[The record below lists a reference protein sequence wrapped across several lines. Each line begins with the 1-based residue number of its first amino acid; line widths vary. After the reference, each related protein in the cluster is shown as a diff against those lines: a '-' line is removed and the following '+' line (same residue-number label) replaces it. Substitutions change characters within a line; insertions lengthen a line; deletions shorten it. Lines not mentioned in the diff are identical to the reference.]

1 MADSKLE
8 LLIDIRSRLDEL
20 TKATG
25 ELSKFRQEATST
37 GQALKTGFGI
47 EIARRGLDLLTSS
60 VRSMTAE
67 AFQMAGAIK
76 DTAQNLGISTD
87 AYQVLGNVIKDA
99 GGDVGLLTMAVSNSN
114 RSLAEA
120 RNVGSAAASAYRA
133 LGLDIVS
140 LERLPVERRFEQ
152 IARAVAVAT
161 DKTAAFDAASKILGS
176 RNLPTLLG
184 ALRELAAAGYGNL
197 EEVMK
202 RAGRVMEKETIE
214 RLDRAQKQIEKFKQ
228 AATIQIG
235 EGIGVMDAILESA
248 KIDFW
253 GTAWDLI
260 KAGPMGLNSGALAMR
275 VARDNPPPAPEAPS
289 GDPEAAA
296 REVARRQALAR
307 AEYDLSAA
315 IMRRQTVEAD
325 PNRTDFQ
332 KREHVLW
339 LMDREL
345 KAREKLIAAA
355 KSMPLNDG
363 ETQEQRDL
371 KLRKLEEENK
381 QLRDQLRRVGYGTPS
396 YDREQA
402 TRDRFKQFTEDERGT
417 SGFNFGG
424 SMRTGAMDWVTS
436 LGTQGEQV
444 SGALQS
450 SLGATVQG
458 ISDGI
463 YGWITGTMSF
473 GEAMQNLGATVFKTI
488 IDTIVQMGVQ
498 WLVTQALIKTG
509 IISTKA
515 LTTAVRT
522 ADVVE
527 SNAAEAAKAPAI
539 MANAAG
545 SSIGSFGLAAVLGIA
560 ALLAAMAAFGGFET
574 GGYTGDGP
582 THQVAGV
589 VHGQEGVLNAPAMRT
604 LGIERLNR
612 LNAGVPLEQL
622 AVPSVGRAS
631 AVTAGAP
638 LLGGRGLA
646 GMGSGGR
653 ESGRNVHVY
662 LDRGA
667 WLDAVQSDLRGIAV
681 EEYGR
686 MQRA

>member
-47 EIARRGLDLLTSS
+47 EIARRGLDLLTRN
-60 VRSMTAE
+60 VRE
-67 AFQMAGAIK
+67 MAVESFNMADAIK
-76 DTAQNLGISTD
+76 DTARNLGLTTD
-87 AYQVLGNVIKDA
+87 AYQVLSAVIKDA

-120 RNVGSAAASAYRA
+120 RNLGSAAASAYRA
-133 LGLDIVS
+133 LGLDIVA
-140 LERLPVERRFEQ
+140 LEQLPIERRFET
-152 IARAVAVAT
+152 IARAIANST
-161 DKTAAFDAASKILGS
+161 DRTAAFDAASKILGS

-184 ALRELAAAGYGNL
+184 ALRDLAEDGYGKVA
-197 EEVMK
+197 EAA
-202 RAGRVMEKETIE
+202 RDAGRVMENETIQRLE
-214 RLDRAQKQIEKFKQ
+214 RAKKNIEKLKE
-228 AATIQIG
+228 AATIKVGEEVGTIMG
-235 EGIGVMDAILESA
+235 AWEKEGIMGLMRYAAAAWQPFYRPAMQARYAASTPETPPPPSDGSAAREAALKYQLAAAEDTLARAILRRQ
-248 KIDFW
+248 
-253 GTAWDLI
+253 TA
-260 KAGPMGLNSGALAMR
+260 
-275 VARDNPPPAPEAPS
+275 EA
-289 GDPEAAA
+289 DPTRTNLQKREHLVKLMKEEAAA
-296 REVARRQALAR
+296 RSAVADA
-307 AEYDLSAA
+307 
-315 IMRRQTVEAD
+315 
-325 PNRTDFQ
+325 
-332 KREHVLW
+332 
-339 LMDREL
+339 L
-345 KAREKLIAAA
+345 KAMPLDGATQQQRDFELEKL
-355 KSMPLNDG
+355 
-363 ETQEQRDL
+363 R
-371 KLRKLEEENK
+371 EENK
-381 QLRDQLRRVGYGTPS
+381 RLNDQLRRTGYGTPS

-417 SGFNFGG
+417 SGFSLGG
-424 SMRTGAMDWVTS
+424 SMRTGAMDWVTG

-509 IISTKA
+509 ILSTKA
-515 LTTAVRT
+515 LTSSVRA

-527 SNAAEAAKAPAI
+527 TNAAETAKMPMLMKNAAL
-539 MANAAG
+539 ANA
-545 SSIGSFGLAAVLGIA
+545 GSFGLSAVIGI
-560 ALLAAMAAFGGFET
+560 ALLAALLGAFLGGGFET

-589 VHGQEGVLNAPAMRT
+589 VHGQEGVLNAPAMRM

-662 LDRGA
+662 LDRAA

-686 MQRA
+686 QQRA